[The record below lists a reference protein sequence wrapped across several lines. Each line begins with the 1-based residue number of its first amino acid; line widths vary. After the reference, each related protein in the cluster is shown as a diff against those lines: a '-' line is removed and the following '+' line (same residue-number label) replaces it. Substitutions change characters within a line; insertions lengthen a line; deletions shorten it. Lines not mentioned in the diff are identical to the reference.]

1 MNRGAFI
8 MANSNQTSF
17 QQEFNRLSFL
27 ASIATGTPPANK
39 ASFQNSSDDI
49 SRGTN
54 NSIGNKSI
62 EANSASNSSF
72 LVDSSANDFC
82 ASDIGRINSLL
93 INANEQADLLKTQT
107 NIKRQPPTIL
117 RNRTNHSA
125 KASVNSSRMLSPLL
139 PATNGTLQNLH
150 LKKASQIVSNI
161 SSISQQPSL
170 QSTSSSSSMV
180 LNQIS
185 SAKSNFGQT
194 VILPAN
200 LAGVSGKVL
209 IVNNLNKTPQTVSQ
223 MLSSQDVIQ
232 NNIQHKPVIL
242 IPSST
247 DQQHAQQVQS
257 NRLPLIV
264 NSNLIK
270 NNQLPALQHIQPIS
284 MNSFQSI
291 RPKSFVQSIRPKM
304 EIVSSTSCVNSQG
317 IRLSH
322 FPVSSSVTINPS
334 SVVVCN
340 PLQNTLI
347 EASSNSSLKTF
358 TVSVLPSAFDKA
370 MSEHLQ
376 TLEKI
381 EPHLFTLNKGLLMNQ
396 GSSHLSDDQMK
407 QHILQSTKQLHV
419 VTSTISSLQ
428 NSISKEHNQTTQ
440 SALQQPSNTN
450 VMISPIKQSN
460 TVLKQ
465 NENLQNVIRQ
475 QQLKQLQE
483 QHTAII
489 KNQVQQQAL
498 EQANQQQNELFVL
511 QQQLIQQ
518 VENQKHM
525 QQKQQ
530 RFISNSINQPGLQ
543 AKLQIQPQNINLLQ
557 TSQQK
562 APLKLLSSLTNMVN
576 KSVAPSTVTNGR
588 LLTNNSNDQFF
599 LINPSVSMQN
609 VRPVLVQLPGGNT
622 VLSTQLVNASHLS
635 SAQLAELQ
643 KSLLIQQNK
652 LIQPIVSQQ
661 QNVITSSS
669 SNQNSSI
676 KSNSVLNFN
685 LVSSSSIFTPQTVL
699 VSSSKTLAGQNIV
712 QKSVLASTS
721 LSSINFNDKAT
732 DISNLFNKQLNNLSS
747 IQKDQLLKQLGM
759 AGLGNAQLQKT
770 SLSNTMLISSILK
783 NSTTG
788 TAQEEQKQLLA
799 QQVKKTNTMT
809 NKIRSVKRSAPIEV
823 ATQQEHRLTKK
834 WKHVL
839 TEDQTC
845 VVSPDIKHPFKSLN
859 DAVTRLVPYHVFSSN
874 DESSKKDSLKFDILF
889 ECYARNVLERKT
901 WLLNKFNRIMFD
913 EDLIISPSEEAIQ
926 IAKLFNSNEIE
937 NLAVQKSALQEGR
950 STIVVSENGSLCC
963 VAVEEQSSI
972 ELQNKKSFSK
982 VMLQSSEQQPFE
994 ERLRV
999 AHKDISRINFE
1010 EFDGSEEEDELEE
1023 QDEEEEE
1030 EIQIREFD
1038 CYKDG
1043 TFKMEDVELTA
1054 ATDNLLADLQQ
1065 QDDYN
1070 MRFEL

>member
-1 MNRGAFI
+1 

-27 ASIATGTPPANK
+27 ASIATGTSPANK

-54 NSIGNKSI
+54 NAIGNKSI
-62 EANSASNSSF
+62 EANSASNNSF
-72 LVDSSANDFC
+72 LVDSSANDMC

-125 KASVNSSRMLSPLL
+125 KTPVNSSRMLSPLL

-185 SAKSNFGQT
+185 SAKTNFGQT

-209 IVNNLNKTPQTVSQ
+209 IVNNLNKPPQTVSQ
-223 MLSSQDVIQ
+223 KLSSQDVIQ

-322 FPVSSSVTINPS
+322 FPISSSVTINPS

-396 GSSHLSDDQMK
+396 GSSHLNEDQMK
-407 QHILQSTKQLHV
+407 QHILQSTNQLHV

-440 SALQQPSNTN
+440 SALQQPNTN
-450 VMISPIKQSN
+450 VMISPIKQSSN

-498 EQANQQQNELFVL
+498 EQAKQQQNELFVL

-530 RFISNSINQPGLQ
+530 RFISNTINQPGLQ

-622 VLSTQLVNASHLS
+622 VLSTQLVNASQLS

-643 KSLLIQQNK
+643 KSLLIQQSK

-661 QNVITSSS
+661 QNVIISS

-699 VSSSKTLAGQNIV
+699 VSSSKTLAGQNII
-712 QKSVLASTS
+712 QKSASTS
-721 LSSINFNDKAT
+721 QSSVNFNDKTT
-732 DISNLFNKQLNNLSS
+732 DISNLFNKQLSNLSS

-839 TEDQTC
+839 TEDQTH

-874 DESSKKDSLKFDILF
+874 DESCKKDSLKFDILF

-926 IAKLFNSNEIE
+926 IARLFNSNEIE
-937 NLAVQKSALQEGR
+937 NLAEQKSALQEGR
-950 STIVVSENGSLCC
+950 STIVVNENGSLYC

-1010 EFDGSEEEDELEE
+1010 EFDGSDEEDELEE
-1023 QDEEEEE
+1023 QDEEE

-1043 TFKMEDVELTA
+1043 TFKMEDIELTA